1 MTPIWDD
8 DSGTTIRPWV
18 TCAIVLVNVLVLV
31 MGVPL
36 RDWGAIPNQIT
47 SGHRLFTIFTSTF
60 LHAGWVHLVSNMWF
74 LLLFGNNVEDRFGHG
89 RFAFFYF
96 ACALLSTV
104 VQVAAAPESTIV
116 TVGASGAISG
126 VMAAYVVLLPDN
138 NIRVMVSFV
147 PFTVRAFKMIGFWFV
162 FQIAGGLLAGPHAL
176 THGGVAYYA
185 HVGGFLAGLGLAYL
199 VPTRPQTE
207 SERGMTASAGE

>member
-8 DSGTTIRPWV
+8 DSGTTIRPWI
-18 TCAIVLVNVLVLV
+18 TYAIVLVNVLVLV

-47 SGHRLFTIFTSTF
+47 SGQRLFTIFMSTF

-74 LLLFGNNVEDRFGHG
+74 LLLFGNNVEDRFGHA

-116 TVGASGAISG
+116 TVGASGAI
-126 VMAAYVVLLPDN
+126 
-138 NIRVMVSFV
+138 
-147 PFTVRAFKMIGFWFV
+147 
-162 FQIAGGLLAGPHAL
+162 
-176 THGGVAYYA
+176 
-185 HVGGFLAGLGLAYL
+185 
-199 VPTRPQTE
+199 
-207 SERGMTASAGE
+207 